1 MEKNE
6 NTFTEKVESILDE
19 LFADDEETAETVEE
33 SSHVGYYP
41 LRFLKATVLSIDW
54 EITDEIMGRFIDQ
67 IERLKEAHQEDKTI
81 LPLLQMLGS
90 TGQHIRI
97 FKENSHPT
105 ALKVLKSLYLTLEKV
120 MAEDTPSEV
129 EKSRLLFREIRK
141 FKALKAQIVEG
152 NLALA
157 NRIKPMAPQ
166 EVRPSGQ
173 TATEGSAGGSA
184 ASLGGDGQAVVAAIE
199 DLKRFVETEIRQLRD
214 EIKALRPPA

>member
-1 MEKNE
+1 MEKDE

-19 LFADDEETAETVEE
+19 LFADDDESAETVEE

-54 EITDEIMGRFIDQ
+54 EITDEVMGRFIDQ
-67 IERLKEAHQEDKTI
+67 VERLKESHQEDKTI

-97 FKENSHPT
+97 FKENAHPT
-105 ALKVLKSLYLTLEKV
+105 ALKVLKSLYLCIEKV
-120 MAEDTPSEV
+120 MADNPPSEV
-129 EKSRLLFREIRK
+129 EKSRMLFREIRK

-157 NRIKPMAPQ
+157 NRLKPAAPQ
-166 EVRPSGQ
+166 ETSASVQ
-173 TATEGSAGGSA
+173 TASDSANTGT
-184 ASLGGDGQAVVAAIE
+184 GDIGDSRTVLAAIE
-199 DLKRFVETEIRQLRD
+199 DLKRHVETQIQQLKEEIQ
-214 EIKALRPPA
+214 ALRPSV

>member
-19 LFADDEETAETVEE
+19 LFADDDETAETVEE

-54 EITDEIMGRFIDQ
+54 EITDEIMGRFIEQ
-67 IERLKEAHQEDKTI
+67 VERLKEAHQEDKTI

-97 FKENSHPT
+97 FKENAHPT
-105 ALKVLKSLYLTLEKV
+105 ALKVLKSLYLSLEKV
-120 MAEDTPSEV
+120 MAEDAPSEV

-157 NRIKPMAPQ
+157 NRIKPAPPR
-166 EVRPSGQ
+166 EVAPPVPD
-173 TATEGSAGGSA
+173 A
-184 ASLGGDGQAVVAAIE
+184 AAAKANLGDGQAVLDAIAE
-199 DLKRFVETEIRQLRD
+199 LKRFVETEIRQLR
-214 EIKALRPPA
+214 EEVQALRPSA

>member
-67 IERLKEAHQEDKTI
+67 IERLKEAHQEDKTV

-90 TGQHIRI
+90 TGQHVRI

-105 ALKVLKSLYLTLEKV
+105 SLKVLKSLYLTLEKV
-120 MAEDTPSEV
+120 MAEDTPGEV

-157 NRIKPMAPQ
+157 NRIKPAVPHEAQ
-166 EVRPSGQ
+166 PSGQ
-173 TATEGSAGGSA
+173 AATEASAGDRA
-184 ASLGGDGQAVVAAIE
+184 ASLGGDGQAVLAAID
-199 DLKRFVETEIRQLRD
+199 DLKHFVETEIRQLRD
-214 EIKALRPPA
+214 EIRALRPSA

>member
-1 MEKNE
+1 MEKDE

-19 LFADDEETAETVEE
+19 LFADEDESAEAVEE
-33 SSHVGYYP
+33 SAHVGYYP

-54 EITDEIMGRFIDQ
+54 EITDEVMGRFIDQ
-67 IERLKEAHQEDKTI
+67 IERLKESHQEDKTI

-97 FKENSHPT
+97 FKENAHPT
-105 ALKVLKSLYLTLEKV
+105 ALKVLKSLYLCLEKV
-120 MAEDTPSEV
+120 MAENPPGEV

-157 NRIKPMAPQ
+157 NRLKPAAPQ
-166 EVRPSGQ
+166 DTTASAQSAPNSANSGSGNIG
-173 TATEGSAGGSA
+173 EAG
-184 ASLGGDGQAVVAAIE
+184 AVLAAIE
-199 DLKRFVETEIRQLRD
+199 DLKRHVETQIQQLRE
-214 EIKALRPPA
+214 EIQALRPSG

>member
-1 MEKNE
+1 MEKDE

-19 LFADDEETAETVEE
+19 LFADDDESAETVEE

-54 EITDEIMGRFIDQ
+54 EITDEVMGRFIDQ
-67 IERLKEAHQEDKTI
+67 VERLKESHQEDKTI

-97 FKENSHPT
+97 FKENAHPT
-105 ALKVLKSLYLTLEKV
+105 ALKVLKSLYLCLEKV
-120 MAEDTPSEV
+120 MGDNPPNEV
-129 EKSRLLFREIRK
+129 GKSRLLFREIRK

-157 NRIKPMAPQ
+157 KRVKSAAPQ
-166 EVRPSGQ
+166 AA
-173 TATEGSAGGSA
+173 TASTPAAADATDAGAGNIDDA
-184 ASLGGDGQAVVAAIE
+184 RAVLAAIS
-199 DLKRFVETEIRQLRD
+199 DLKHYVETQIQQLRE
-214 EIKALRPPA
+214 EIQALHPSV

>member
-19 LFADDEETAETVEE
+19 LFADDDDTAETVEE
-33 SSHVGYYP
+33 SSPVGYYP

-54 EITDEIMGRFIDQ
+54 EITDEVMGRFIDQ
-67 IERLKEAHQEDKTI
+67 VERLKETHQEDKTI

-120 MAEDTPSEV
+120 MTEDAPSEV
-129 EKSRLLFREIRK
+129 EKSRLLFLEIRK

-157 NRIKPMAPQ
+157 NRIKPAPPQ
-166 EVRPSGQ
+166 EVASPQDG
-173 TATEGSAGGSA
+173 TGTPVGGEGD
-184 ASLGGDGQAVVAAIE
+184 LQAVLAAVS
-199 DLKRFVETEIRQLRD
+199 DLKRFMEAEIRQLRE
-214 EIKALRPPA
+214 EIQALRPSA

>member
-19 LFADDEETAETVEE
+19 LFAEDDETAETVEE
-33 SSHVGYYP
+33 SAHVGYYP

-54 EITDEIMGRFIDQ
+54 EITDEVMGRFIDQ
-67 IERLKEAHQEDKTI
+67 VERLKEAHQEDKTI

-97 FKENSHPT
+97 FKENAHPT
-105 ALKVLKSLYLTLEKV
+105 ALKVLKSLYLSLEKV
-120 MAEDTPSEV
+120 MSETAPSEV

-157 NRIKPMAPQ
+157 NRVKPAVVQ
-166 EVRPSGQ
+166 
-173 TATEGSAGGSA
+173 A
-184 ASLGGDGQAVVAAIE
+184 ASPVEETAPVVTTSDDGDGNAILAAIAE
-199 DLKRFVETEIRQLRD
+199 LKQFVETEIRQLRE
-214 EIKALRPPA
+214 EIQSLRTSA

>member
-1 MEKNE
+1 MEKDE

-19 LFADDEETAETVEE
+19 LFADDDESAETVEE

-54 EITDEIMGRFIDQ
+54 EITDEVMGRFIDQ
-67 IERLKEAHQEDKTI
+67 VERLKESHQEDKTI

-97 FKENSHPT
+97 FKENAHPT
-105 ALKVLKSLYLTLEKV
+105 ALKVLKSLYLCLEKV
-120 MAEDTPSEV
+120 MGDNPPGEV

-157 NRIKPMAPQ
+157 KRVQPAAPQ
-166 EVRPSGQ
+166 ATPAAVPAAANAAANAGPGSIGDASAVLDAISDLKHYVETQIQQLREEIQTLRPS
-173 TATEGSAGGSA
+173 
-184 ASLGGDGQAVVAAIE
+184 V
-199 DLKRFVETEIRQLRD
+199 
-214 EIKALRPPA
+214 

>member
-1 MEKNE
+1 MEKDE

-19 LFADDEETAETVEE
+19 LFADDDETAEAVEE

-54 EITDEIMGRFIDQ
+54 EITDEVMGRFIDQ
-67 IERLKEAHQEDKTI
+67 IERLKESHQADKTI

-97 FKENSHPT
+97 FKENAHPT
-105 ALKVLKSLYLTLEKV
+105 ALKVLKSLYLCLEKV
-120 MAEDTPSEV
+120 MADNPPSEV

-157 NRIKPMAPQ
+157 KRIKPEAPQ
-166 EVRPSGQ
+166 TISASGEAPVV
-173 TATEGSAGGSA
+173 TADGKTGNSSDAG
-184 ASLGGDGQAVVAAIE
+184 AVLAAIS
-199 DLKRFVETEIRQLRD
+199 DLKNEIQVQIQQLRD
-214 EIKALRPPA
+214 EIQALRPPV

>member
-90 TGQHIRI
+90 TGQHVRI

-120 MAEDTPSEV
+120 MTEDKPSEV

-157 NRIKPMAPQ
+157 NRIKPTGPQ
-166 EVRPSGQ
+166 EVRSSGQ
-173 TATEGSAGGSA
+173 TATGGSAGDSA
-184 ASLGGDGQAVVAAIE
+184 TSLSGDGQAVVAAIA

-214 EIKALRPPA
+214 EIQALRPPA

>member
-90 TGQHIRI
+90 TGQHVRI

-120 MAEDTPSEV
+120 MTEDKPSEV

-157 NRIKPMAPQ
+157 NRIKPTAPQ

-173 TATEGSAGGSA
+173 TATGGSAGDSA
-184 ASLGGDGQAVVAAIE
+184 TSLSGDGQAVVAAIA

-214 EIKALRPPA
+214 EIQALRPPA

>member
-19 LFADDEETAETVEE
+19 LFADDDETAETVEE
-33 SSHVGYYP
+33 GTPVGYYP

-54 EITDEIMGRFIDQ
+54 EITDEIMGRFIEQ
-67 IERLKEAHQEDKTI
+67 VERLKEAHQEDKHI

-97 FKENSHPT
+97 FKENAHPT

-120 MAEDTPSEV
+120 MSEDAPSEV

-157 NRIKPMAPQ
+157 NRIKPAPPRKVVPAAQ
-166 EVRPSGQ
+166 KTSDTTVG
-173 TATEGSAGGSA
+173 AGD
-184 ASLGGDGQAVVAAIE
+184 LQAILDAIA
-199 DLKRFVETEIRQLRD
+199 DLKQSVETEIRQLR
-214 EIKALRPPA
+214 EEVQILRSAS

>member
-1 MEKNE
+1 MENDE

-19 LFADDEETAETVEE
+19 LFADDDESVETVEE

-54 EITDEIMGRFIDQ
+54 EITDEVMGRFIDQ
-67 IERLKEAHQEDKTI
+67 VERLKESHQEDKTI

-97 FKENSHPT
+97 FKENAHPT
-105 ALKVLKSLYLTLEKV
+105 ALKVLKSLYLCLEKV
-120 MAEDTPSEV
+120 MADNPPSEV

-157 NRIKPMAPQ
+157 NRLKPAAPQ
-166 EVRPSGQ
+166 ES
-173 TATEGSAGGSA
+173 SASVQSA
-184 ASLGGDGQAVVAAIE
+184 SDSANTSSSDIGDAGAVLAAIE
-199 DLKRFVETEIRQLRD
+199 DLKRYVEAQIQQLRE
-214 EIKALRPPA
+214 EIQALRHSA

>member
-19 LFADDEETAETVEE
+19 LFDDDEETTETVEE
-33 SSHVGYYP
+33 GTPVGYYP

-54 EITDEIMGRFIDQ
+54 EITDEVMGRFIDQ
-67 IERLKEAHQEDKTI
+67 VERLKEAHQEDKTI

-97 FKENSHPT
+97 FKENAHPT

-120 MAEDTPSEV
+120 MSTDTPGEV

-157 NRIKPMAPQ
+157 NRIKPAPPLAAAA
-166 EVRPSGQ
+166 VPDTPDTSG
-173 TATEGSAGGSA
+173 T
-184 ASLGGDGQAVVAAIE
+184 GDLQAVLGAIADLKQTVAADIQQLRE
-199 DLKRFVETEIRQLRD
+199 EIR
-214 EIKALRPPA
+214 ALRSAS

>member
-1 MEKNE
+1 MEKDE
-6 NTFTEKVESILDE
+6 STFTEKVESILDE
-19 LFADDEETAETVEE
+19 LFADDDESAETVEE

-54 EITDEIMGRFIDQ
+54 EITDEVMGRFIDQ
-67 IERLKEAHQEDKTI
+67 VERLKGSHQEDKTI

-97 FKENSHPT
+97 FKENAHPT
-105 ALKVLKSLYLTLEKV
+105 ALKVLKSLYLCLEKV
-120 MAEDTPSEV
+120 MADNPPSEV

-157 NRIKPMAPQ
+157 NRVKA
-166 EVRPSGQ
+166 
-173 TATEGSAGGSA
+173 ATP
-184 ASLGGDGQAVVAAIE
+184 QAVPTSVQAATDGKDDGAGNIGDVGAVLAAIA
-199 DLKRFVETEIRQLRD
+199 DLKHYVETQIQQLRE
-214 EIKALRPPA
+214 EIQALRASA

>member
-1 MEKNE
+1 MEKSE

-67 IERLKEAHQEDKTI
+67 IERLKEAHQEDKTV

-157 NRIKPMAPQ
+157 NRIKPSAPQ
-166 EVRPSGQ
+166 EMRRSGQ
-173 TATEGSAGGSA
+173 TATEGSAGDSA

-214 EIKALRPPA
+214 EIKALRPPV

>member
-1 MEKNE
+1 MEKDE

-19 LFADDEETAETVEE
+19 LFADDDETAEAVEE

-54 EITDEIMGRFIDQ
+54 EITDEVMGRFIDQ
-67 IERLKEAHQEDKTI
+67 IERLKESHQEDKTI

-97 FKENSHPT
+97 FKENAHPT
-105 ALKVLKSLYLTLEKV
+105 ALKVLKSLYLCLEKV
-120 MAEDTPSEV
+120 MAENPPGEV

-157 NRIKPMAPQ
+157 NRFKPAAPQ
-166 EVRPSGQ
+166 DTTASAQNAPNIANSG
-173 TATEGSAGGSA
+173 TGNMGEAG
-184 ASLGGDGQAVVAAIE
+184 AVLAAIE
-199 DLKRFVETEIRQLRD
+199 DLKRHVETQIQQLRE
-214 EIKALRPPA
+214 EIQALRPSG

>member
-67 IERLKEAHQEDKTI
+67 VERLKESHQDDKTI

-120 MAEDTPSEV
+120 MAEDTPGEV

-152 NLALA
+152 NLALG
-157 NRIKPMAPQ
+157 NRIKPMAPR
-166 EVRPSGQ
+166 EVVSSGQ
-173 TATEGSAGGSA
+173 AAGGVAGDA
-184 ASLGGDGQAVVAAIE
+184 ASASGGDSQVIAAID

-214 EIKALRPPA
+214 EIQALRRPA

>member
-67 IERLKEAHQEDKTI
+67 VERLKESHQDDKTI

-120 MAEDTPSEV
+120 MAEDTPGEV

-152 NLALA
+152 NLALG

-166 EVRPSGQ
+166 EVVASGH
-173 TATEGSAGGSA
+173 AAGGAAGDAAA
-184 ASLGGDGQAVVAAIE
+184 ASGGDNSQVMAAID

-214 EIKALRPPA
+214 EIQALRPPA

>member
-6 NTFTEKVESILDE
+6 NAFTEKVESILDE
-19 LFADDEETAETVEE
+19 LFAEDDETAETVEE

-120 MAEDTPSEV
+120 MTEEAPSEV

-157 NRIKPMAPQ
+157 NRIKPTAPHD
-166 EVRPSGQ
+166 SGQ
-173 TATEGSAGGSA
+173 GANAAFTDNAA
-184 ASLGGDGQAVVAAIE
+184 ASSSIDSQAVVAAIE
-199 DLKRFVETEIRQLRD
+199 DLKQFVEAEIRQLRD
-214 EIKALRPPA
+214 EIQALRPSA

>member
-19 LFADDEETAETVEE
+19 LFADDDEAAETVEE

-54 EITDEIMGRFIDQ
+54 EITDEVMGRFIDQ
-67 IERLKEAHQEDKTI
+67 IERLKESHQEDKNI

-97 FKENSHPT
+97 FKENAHPT

-120 MAEDTPSEV
+120 MAEDAPNEV

-157 NRIKPMAPQ
+157 NRIKPTAPQ
-166 EVRPSGQ
+166 TV
-173 TATEGSAGGSA
+173 TADGRAFENAAAG
-184 ASLGGDGQAVVAAIE
+184 DPQAILAAIA
-199 DLKRFVETEIRQLRD
+199 DLKQFVETEIQQLRE
-214 EIKALRPPA
+214 EIQALRS

>member
-67 IERLKEAHQEDKTI
+67 VERLKESHQDDKTI

-120 MAEDTPSEV
+120 MAEDTPGEV

-152 NLALA
+152 NLALG
-157 NRIKPMAPQ
+157 NRIKPMAPR
-166 EVRPSGQ
+166 EVVSSGQ
-173 TATEGSAGGSA
+173 ATGGVAGDA
-184 ASLGGDGQAVVAAIE
+184 ASASGGDSQVIAAID

-214 EIKALRPPA
+214 EIQALRRPA

>member
-19 LFADDEETAETVEE
+19 LFADDEETPETVEE
-33 SSHVGYYP
+33 GAPVGYYP

-54 EITDEIMGRFIDQ
+54 EITDEVMGRFIDQ
-67 IERLKEAHQEDKTI
+67 VERLKEAHQEDKTI

-97 FKENSHPT
+97 FKENAHPT
-105 ALKVLKSLYLTLEKV
+105 ALKVLKSLYLTLEKA
-120 MAEDTPSEV
+120 MSTDTTGEV

-157 NRIKPMAPQ
+157 NRIKPAPPQ
-166 EVRPSGQ
+166 
-173 TATEGSAGGSA
+173 AAA
-184 ASLGGDGQAVVAAIE
+184 ASVPDSQDTTGTGDLQAVLGAIADLKQTVAADIQQLRE
-199 DLKRFVETEIRQLRD
+199 EIR
-214 EIKALRPPA
+214 ALRSAS

>member
-19 LFADDEETAETVEE
+19 LFADDDEAAETVEE
-33 SSHVGYYP
+33 SSPVGYYP

-54 EITDEIMGRFIDQ
+54 EITDEVMGRFIDQ
-67 IERLKEAHQEDKTI
+67 VERLKEAHRDDKTI

-97 FKENSHPT
+97 FKENAHPT
-105 ALKVLKSLYLTLEKV
+105 ALKVLKSLYLSLEKV
-120 MAEDTPSEV
+120 MADDPPSEV

-157 NRIKPMAPQ
+157 NRIKPAPPQ
-166 EVRPSGQ
+166 EAASSQEAGFAPENTPG
-173 TATEGSAGGSA
+173 GAGGD
-184 ASLGGDGQAVVAAIE
+184 LQAVLAAVS
-199 DLKRFVETEIRQLRD
+199 DLKRFVETEIRQLRE
-214 EIKALRPPA
+214 EIQALRPSA

>member
-19 LFADDEETAETVEE
+19 LFADDEESAQTVEE
-33 SSHVGYYP
+33 GAPVGYYP

-54 EITDEIMGRFIDQ
+54 EITDEVMGRFIDQ
-67 IERLKEAHQEDKTI
+67 VERLKETHQEDKTI

-97 FKENSHPT
+97 FKENAHPT

-120 MAEDTPSEV
+120 MSTDDTPGEV

-157 NRIKPMAPQ
+157 NRIKPAPPQ
-166 EVRPSGQ
+166 EV
-173 TATEGSAGGSA
+173 ASA
-184 ASLGGDGQAVVAAIE
+184 ALQTSDAAVAGDIQAVLGAVA
-199 DLKRFVETEIRQLRD
+199 DLKQSFETEIRQLRE
-214 EIKALRPPA
+214 EIQALRSTS